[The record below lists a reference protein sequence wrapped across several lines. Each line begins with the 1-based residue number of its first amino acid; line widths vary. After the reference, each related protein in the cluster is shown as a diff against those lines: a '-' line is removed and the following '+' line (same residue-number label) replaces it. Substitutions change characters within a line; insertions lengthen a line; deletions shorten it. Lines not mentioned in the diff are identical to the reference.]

1 MQESDMDLLAYLFA
15 LLIALF
21 VGGGAY
27 MVWRWGGPRDQ
38 APDET
43 RPPTN
48 SGMRT
53 LRRF

>member
-1 MQESDMDLLAYLFA
+1 MDLLTYLLA

-27 MVWRWGGPRDQ
+27 MVWRWGGSRDQ

-43 RPPTN
+43 RPHGN
-48 SGMRT
+48 SGVT